1 MSEGRNLGGGEGAE
15 RDPALDRLY
24 RAGMH
29 EEPPA
34 HLDTAILA
42 AARREVG
49 ARPRPLSART
59 RAWRVPVSIA
69 ALVVLS
75 MSLVTLVQEEGGEQL
90 GQPSQHDLF
99 AQRNKAASAD
109 GAAPP
114 PEAPAEP
121 SAEREARK
129 ALAAEKAPEPAKRPD
144 ATSGA
149 TPPAATDDSARL
161 RSAEQPSTP
170 PPAGPAPQPFQGGPA
185 PERASPPAAAD
196 SETSTDTA
204 ARSFGSRG
212 SIAEESAAPAPNP
225 APPVAAKPRSQIR
238 DAAPAGEM
246 AGALSG
252 APREPAVAA
261 PAERQRAKV
270 AARAQKKEAPVPD
283 AAYVAG
289 LIKELDTQPPE
300 KWLER
305 IEALR
310 REGRTADADEML
322 AEFKRRFPT
331 HPLPGDSR

>member
-24 RAGMH
+24 RAGMR

-34 HLDTAILA
+34 HLDAAILA
-42 AARREVG
+42 AARREVSAG
-49 ARPRPLSART
+49 PRALSTRL

-75 MSLVTLVQEEGGEQL
+75 VSLVTLVQEEGGEQL

-99 AQRNKAASAD
+99 ALRNKSASAD
-109 GAAPP
+109 RGASP

-121 SAEREARK
+121 EARK
-129 ALAAEKAPEPAKRPD
+129 APATERAPEPAKRSD
-144 ATSGA
+144 VASSART
-149 TPPAATDDSARL
+149 PAATDDSARL
-161 RSAEQPSTP
+161 RSVEEPSAP
-170 PPAGPAPQPFQGGPA
+170 PPALAKPAPQPFEVAPV

-196 SETSTDTA
+196 PGTSTDTA
-204 ARSFGSRG
+204 TRSFGSRAPI
-212 SIAEESAAPAPNP
+212 SEESAAPAPKP
-225 APPVAAKPRSQIR
+225 APPPAAKPKPQTR

-252 APREPAVAA
+252 APRERAAAV
-261 PAERQRAKV
+261 PAEKQRARV
-270 AARAQKKEAPVPD
+270 EARALKKEGPAPD
-283 AAYVAG
+283 AAHVAG
-289 LIKELDTQPPE
+289 LIKEFDSQPPE
-300 KWLER
+300 KGLEK

-322 AEFKRRFPT
+322 AEFKRRFPA
-331 HPLPGDSR
+331 HPLPEALR

>member
-15 RDPALDRLY
+15 RDSALDRLY

-34 HLDTAILA
+34 HLDAAILA

-75 MSLVTLVQEEGGEQL
+75 VSLVTLVQEEGGEQL

-99 AQRNKAASAD
+99 ALRNKAASAD

-121 SAEREARK
+121 PAEHEARK
-129 ALAAEKAPEPAKRPD
+129 ALAAEKAPEPARRPN
-144 ATSGA
+144 AASGA

-170 PPAGPAPQPFQGGPA
+170 PPAGPAPQLFQGA
-185 PERASPPAAAD
+185 PAAAERADPPAPVDPGVSAD
-196 SETSTDTA
+196 SAT
-204 ARSFGSRG
+204 RSFGSRA
-212 SIAEESAAPAPNP
+212 SISEELAAS
-225 APPVAAKPRSQIR
+225 VAKPASKVPEQMR
-238 DAAPAGEM
+238 DSAPAGEM
-246 AGALSG
+246 AGATAS
-252 APREPAVAA
+252 PP
-261 PAERQRAKV
+261 KV
-270 AARAQKKEAPVPD
+270 AAKPVERPRARAEARQQQKESLAPDLANASLGQLLKEIEA
-283 AAYVAG
+283 
-289 LIKELDTQPPE
+289 QPPE
-300 KWLER
+300 KWLAK

-310 REGRTADADEML
+310 REGRAADADEML
-322 AEFKRRFPT
+322 AEFKRRFPA